1 MKLRNTLILIAIL
14 ALLGGY
20 VYFFELRK
28 ESEPSDDGGFVTVLN
43 LDATQ
48 IVGITVNKTEDGATT
63 MARVRREAGQ
73 GWQIVEPAQEAAD
86 DVRVDNLAGL
96 LARLQATRK
105 IEESAS
111 DLSLYGLKEP
121 AFEIVVTLQDGG
133 EQILAIGE
141 MNPTKS
147 GYYGQR
153 KGDPAVYLLPIS
165 PASDL
170 EDWLLAP
177 PKLPTPTPEPTAKP
191 GA

>member
-20 VYFFELRK
+20 VYFFELRQ
-28 ESEPSDDGGFVTVLN
+28 ESKPSDDGGFVTVLN
-43 LDATQ
+43 LDAAQIAGISVHRTQ
-48 IVGITVNKTEDGATT
+48 NGVTT
-63 MARVRREAGQ
+63 TARVRRAAGQ
-73 GWQIVEPAQEAAD
+73 PWQVEEPAQELAD
-86 DVRVDNLAGL
+86 DVRVNNLAGL
-96 LARLQATRK
+96 LAKLQATRK

-121 AFEIVVTLQDGG
+121 AFEIVVTLQDGS

-177 PKLPTPTPEPTAKP
+177 PMAPTPQPTAKP
-191 GA
+191 GS